1 MNRQARNQTGDRIE
15 SRCVQG
21 EGRGAHRAAQRRPGR
36 RQRPAGELAA
46 RVWHNLNRYEF
57 PGPIYLINPRRSEIW
72 DQPCYP
78 DFPAL
83 PQAPDHMVVLVPA
96 AAVVDTLRRGA
107 AAGAR
112 SATVFSAGFGE
123 GFDSEAAALGRELAA
138 VIAQTGLGVSGPN
151 CMGNVCA
158 KSRLVTLTEDR
169 PLAVRPGPVA
179 LVGQSGGMMIFTNQA
194 LQERGI
200 WPEYLITSG
209 NEAGLSIGDYIAFFA
224 DQPELKVV
232 IIYVEAISQLAKFKA
247 ACRMARA
254 ANKSI
259 VAVKLGQSEGGRSA
273 AMSHTGSLAG
283 SVEAFDAIA
292 GEVGVIRADTL
303 DDAVEITELL
313 VHTGDPP
320 GRRLGAVTLSGA
332 YRGLLLDSAE
342 RNALQFQPLA
352 QATTDRLN
360 SILKVGSLVSNP
372 IDGGFG
378 VLTSAENYM
387 ASIEAMQADP
397 NVDMVLV
404 QEGLPRAP
412 GSDRA
417 EHYIQLANDYAATKA
432 TKPIAFVTPIS
443 HGQTD
448 YSRELRAKA
457 GHVSFLQEAYKA
469 LRAIASVARRDERAR
484 LAHGTTLEAHART
497 PERRALIERLRARAT
512 ATPVA
517 LDESSSKEVLRAY
530 GIATP

>member
-1 MNRQARNQTGDRIE
+1 MNLDASKEKVAALTAPRN
-15 SRCVQG
+15 VVLV
-21 EGRGAHRAAQRRPGR
+21 GASDRPGSW
-36 RQRPAGELAA
+36 AA

-57 PGPIYLINPRRSEIW
+57 SGPIYLINPRRSEIW

-78 DFPAL
+78 DFHAL
-83 PQAPDHMVVLVPA
+83 PQTPDHMVVLVPA
-96 AAVVDTLRRGA
+96 AAVIDTLRRGA

-273 AMSHTGSLAG
+273 AMAHTGSLAG

-313 VHTGDPP
+313 VHTGAPP

-332 YRGLLLDSAE
+332 YRGLLLNSAE
-342 RNALQFQPLA
+342 RNGLEFPALAP
-352 QATTDRLN
+352 ATTERLN
-360 SILKVGSLVSNP
+360 AVLTVGSLVANP
-372 IDGGFG
+372 IDGGYG
-378 VLTSAENYM
+378 VLSSADNFM
-387 ASIEAMQADP
+387 ASIDALQADP

-417 EHYIQLANDYAATKA
+417 EHYIGSPTTTPRRGQQSRSRSSRRSPMARPTTAARYARKPATYRFCRRPTRPCARSRASHAAT
-432 TKPIAFVTPIS
+432 S
-443 HGQTD
+443 
-448 YSRELRAKA
+448 
-457 GHVSFLQEAYKA
+457 
-469 LRAIASVARRDERAR
+469 
-484 LAHGTTLEAHART
+484 
-497 PERRALIERLRARAT
+497 ARAWRT
-512 ATPVA
+512 ARPWRLT
-517 LDESSSKEVLRAY
+517 RRRRN
-530 GIATP
+530 ATL